1 MPKITVVLTSF
12 NHAEFIRETIDS
24 VLNQTFSDFELV
36 IWDDASTDNS
46 WAVINSYA
54 DPRIKAFRNEV
65 TMRGVYGINKAISEV
80 ALGEYIAIHHSDDVW
95 ELDKL
100 EKQAAYLDAH
110 SETGAVFT
118 NASPINELGVPL
130 NDPSHFYS
138 NIFNQ
143 LNRSRH
149 EWLGYFFL
157 NGNALCHPSV
167 LIRKSCYDEC
177 GLYRIGFGQ
186 LGDFDM
192 WVRLCA
198 KYEIHVLSEPLIK
211 FRIRDGEMNT
221 SGNRPI
227 VHIRDANEKY
237 RILQQYR
244 EISSKGNIF
253 KIFPEFKSYDRGDN
267 TDSEYV
273 LARVCIGSDAFF
285 LRQKLAM
292 DILFDILNNPV
303 RKQVVEQVYGFTS
316 IDFIEITGRYDI
328 YSRQTVVSLQNAVIE
343 RDAQMDRFLKEI
355 DEQIKIFVADRD
367 DQLSNLSNEIAE
379 QEEKIV
385 KLLDQIATLNKK
397 N

>member
-12 NHAEFIRETIDS
+12 NHAKFIRETIDS
-24 VLNQTFSDFELV
+24 VIDQTFSDFELV
-36 IWDDASTDNS
+36 IWDDASTDDS
-46 WAVINSYA
+46 WAIINSYS

-80 ALGEYIAIHHSDDVW
+80 ATGEYIAIHHSDDVW

-100 EKQAAYLDAH
+100 EKQVACLDAH
-110 SETGAVFT
+110 SEVGAVFT
-118 NASPINELGVPL
+118 NAKPINELSVPL
-130 NDPSHFYS
+130 NDSSHFYS

-143 LNRSRH
+143 PNRSRY
-149 EWLGYFFL
+149 EWLRYFFL

-167 LIRKSCYDEC
+167 LVRKSCYDEC

-198 KYEIHVLSEPLIK
+198 KYEIHVLSEKLIK

-237 RILQQYR
+237 KILQQYR
-244 EISSKGNIF
+244 EISSKEDIF
-253 KIFPEFKSYDRGDN
+253 KIFPEFKSYDRGVD

-285 LRQKLAM
+285 LRQKLAI

-303 RKQVVEQVYGFTS
+303 RKQAVEQVYGFTS
-316 IDFIEITGRYDI
+316 IDFIEITGRCDI
-328 YSRQTVVSLQNAVIE
+328 YSRQAVASLQSAIVE

-367 DQLSNLSNEIAE
+367 DQLSRLSNKIAE
-379 QEEKIV
+379 QEEQII
-385 KLLDQIATLNKK
+385 KLLDQVATSK
-397 N
+397 